1 MIIKA
6 LPEYT
11 KTTVKRA
18 QKMLDIMLYDSDKIG
33 DREYDQCG
41 EMGDGEDVAFLVMH
55 TLMSNKIFFEMLPY
69 RTQRYFGLD
78 AWKNWKRDYTEKS
91 TMQVKLEMDF

>member
-1 MIIKA
+1 MIIEL
-6 LPEYT
+6 LPGYT

-18 QKMLDIMLYDSDKIG
+18 QKMLDIILYDSGKIG

-41 EMGDGEDVAFLVMH
+41 EMGDGEDVGFLVMY
-55 TLMSNKIFFEMLPY
+55 TLVNNKIFFEMLPV

-78 AWKNWKRDYTEKS
+78 AWENWKRDYMEKS
-91 TMQVKLEMDF
+91 TMQIKLEMDF